1 MARFAGIALSLATIV
16 LVIIAISVFI
26 AFGGTLFFYAL
37 VIVAIV
43 VGMLNTWFISR
54 EPPLRQPAQP
64 RSRLAGASGRR
75 QRKQKP

>member
-26 AFGGTLFFYAL
+26 AFGGTLFFYVL

-54 EPPLRQPAQP
+54 EPPPSQPAQP